1 MNRFGD
7 TPNATQYQQAVKEN
21 VKRGTR
27 ENERAMRDTRGAPE
41 SKFSINETDD
51 GRAVAVVDSDILSHI
66 DTTVWDK
73 IKKRKQRKPQKRH
86 CLRSKTVYR

>member
-41 SKFSINETDD
+41 KSFFKVDFFVKIVKF
-51 GRAVAVVDSDILSHI
+51 
-66 DTTVWDK
+66 
-73 IKKRKQRKPQKRH
+73 
-86 CLRSKTVYR
+86 